1 MGVKLMPLAL
11 RLYHAASA
19 GEAQPRLAHSRV
31 LGLATVGSLATT
43 YVAKELLEAVLS
55 NLQFAEGL
63 TDISMAGIA
72 EVCAR
77 VLRSVSR
84 EICAAIFEQGRGQLV
99 LLGHCLVR
107 DVPRVFLLTIAVSG
121 TGVQVEIEEILSENG
136 ERFFGS
142 GAEAAVRHLQSS
154 TDVFPYQVVR
164 AVARDPSEPSVGGN
178 VQFGVLD
185 SPDFRI
191 MGIRDFET
199 NEDLKEFYTGFY
211 LGGLEIYGGRSLFGD
226 LGFAFAKSFLNPF
239 EREIDGLIRRGYTP
253 VESKTH
259 W

>member
-1 MGVKLMPLAL
+1 M
-11 RLYHAASA
+11 
-19 GEAQPRLAHSRV
+19 
-31 LGLATVGSLATT
+31 
-43 YVAKELLEAVLS
+43 AKELLEAVLS